1 MDASSRMPAV
11 AVAAVPVPEEVKER
25 FLPSISTPYHFSR
38 RSTIGTE
45 ADASLGVIR
54 VVKAA
59 NALE

>member
-1 MDASSRMPAV
+1 MPAV